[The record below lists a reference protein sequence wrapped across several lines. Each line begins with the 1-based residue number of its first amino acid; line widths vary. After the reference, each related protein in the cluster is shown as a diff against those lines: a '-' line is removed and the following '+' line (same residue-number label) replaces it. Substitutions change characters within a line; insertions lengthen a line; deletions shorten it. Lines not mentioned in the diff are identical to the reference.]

1 MNVATNT
8 DQGEPFKYIKFL
20 SVVLKAEKQEM
31 LQSFKRMLLGRW
43 LNLEQLF
50 QSVDTNLDGEIDI
63 WELFELVKS
72 LGFNTS
78 DQSSIKQLFYS
89 FDSNGDGSINLAELS
104 RSLEQIPLDLSEC
117 QNRTT
122 STVASSRDPEKV
134 RHVALVAH
142 NNMKNVIIN
151 FVAEH
156 KSFFAELPLV
166 TTGST
171 GRSLKNKLGIEVE
184 QLVASGPLGGDQ
196 AIGGM
201 ISEGQ
206 IAAIFFFKDPLS
218 SHAHASDIEALTR
231 LCDVHQ
237 IPYATNPASAE
248 GLMMSLKAYGL
259 HWELNLQE
267 SEVVKSYKKNQQAVI
282 NSHSS

>member
-8 DQGEPFKYIKFL
+8 DQGEPFEYIQLL
-20 SVVLKAEKQEM
+20 SVVLKAENQEM

-122 STVASSRDPEKV
+122 STVASSCDPEKV

-237 IPYATNPASAE
+237 IPYATNAASAE

-267 SEVVKSYKKNQQAVI
+267 SEVVKRYKKNQQAVI